1 MPKVDLKVPKR
12 SGFNKSHMNL
22 LTTQCG
28 TLTPI
33 LVDELIPN
41 TKVYLKDVL
50 QAQLPP
56 LATDTF
62 MRVNLKVEAFF
73 VPTRLLYGGFE
84 QWITGNQV
92 YDAVSNK
99 TYGAQIPVLKVGPT
113 DNFGP
118 GTLADYL
125 GFRATIPT
133 GSNVNLNIFPFLA
146 YHRVYDDWYRNT
158 LVQTSVFQKVAAG
171 VNSSFGRIYSLPFV
185 TISDQGS
192 PTTEYSLSNK
202 FADGVEL
209 GQLRQRNFGF
219 DYYTSAMPSPQQG
232 NPQAITFDTSGS
244 EGSITIASIRA
255 ANSLQ
260 QLVERRGMAGP
271 RYQDFLK
278 SQYDADL
285 SSGVAQRSILL
296 GSGEVPVYSK
306 GVYSN
311 SLGSSG
317 STQTNNPFA
326 DTVGAK
332 FGSAACNGELTL
344 VDDFTAEEH
353 GYLVVLASLVP
364 VVSYTNGVDA
374 MLTRYNAQ
382 NTQVDMANPI
392 LQNVGNEPIYQ
403 REMVFDASNN
413 NVFGYSDRF
422 SHFKTKLDQI
432 HGLILDGM
440 PLQAFALQRAITG
453 NPTISSQFLQIPTTY
468 LDQVAALSSGVSE
481 FGMWLDCYH
490 DYKVSMPLAQYSIP
504 SLQDPAYEHGNEVK
518 VEIGGSRL

>member
-73 VPTRLLYGGFE
+73 VPSRLLYGGFE

-92 YDAVSNK
+92 YDSVSNK
-99 TYGAQIPVLKVGPT
+99 TYGAQIPILKVGPT

-125 GFRATIPT
+125 GFRSTVT
-133 GSNVNLNIFPFLA
+133 GSDVKLNIFPFLA

-158 LVQTSVFQKVAAG
+158 LVQTPVFQRGALG
-171 VNSSFGRIYSLPFV
+171 VTTQFSRIYQLPYM
-185 TISDQGS
+185 TISDQGT
-192 PTTEYSLSNK
+192 PTTEFALNSKL
-202 FADGVEL
+202 ADGVEL
-209 GQLRQRNFGF
+209 GHLRQRNFGF

-232 NPQAITFDTSGS
+232 AAQAITFDTSGAT
-244 EGSITIASIRA
+244 GSVTIASIRA

-278 SQYDADL
+278 SQYGADL
-285 SSGVAQRSILL
+285 SSGVAQRAILL
-296 GSGEVPVYSK
+296 GSGEIAVYSK
-306 GVYSN
+306 GIYSS
-311 SLGSSG
+311 SLGTTG
-317 STQTNNPFA
+317 STSTNNPFA
-326 DTVGAK
+326 DVVGAK
-332 FGSAACNGELTL
+332 FGSAFCNGELTL

-353 GYLVVLASLVP
+353 GYLIVLASLVP
-364 VVSYTNGVDA
+364 IVSYTNGVDA

-403 REMVFDASNN
+403 REMVFDANNN

-422 SHFKTKLDQI
+422 SHFKTKLDQL
-432 HGLILDGM
+432 HGLIVDGM
-440 PLQAFALQRAITG
+440 PLEAFALQRSITG
-453 NPTISSQFLQIPTTY
+453 SPTISSQFLQIPTTY
-468 LDQVAALSSGVSE
+468 LDQVAALSSGVSQY
-481 FGMWLDCYH
+481 GMWLDSYH
-490 DYKVSMPLAQYSIP
+490 DYRVSMPLAQYSIP
-504 SLQDPAYEHGNEVK
+504 SLQDPAYEHGNDVK